1 MRRIDAATVR
11 QELDPAS
18 LVDALAAGFRQG
30 AEVPPR
36 HHHTI
41 AHPAGAAGT
50 LLLMPAWQVGG
61 YLGVK
66 VVTVFPGNGALALP
80 AVMGIYLLSDAT
92 NGTPR
97 ALIDG
102 PMLTL
107 RRTAAASAL
116 AARFLARADARRMV
130 MVGTG
135 ALAPHLIEAHA
146 AIRPLQEVAIW
157 GRDPAKARALAA
169 SLALP
174 GINITATEDLP
185 GAAAAADLV
194 SCATLSQTPV
204 VQGAWLKP
212 GAHLDLVGAF
222 TPQMREADDEAV
234 RRSRV
239 YVDTLAACPREGG
252 DIAQPLA
259 NGTLTADAIQ
269 GDLFQLCRGEVQ
281 GRRSPSEITFFKSV
295 GHALEDLVAAVL
307 LGERCK
313 VC

>member
-11 QELDPAS
+11 RELDPAS
-18 LVDALAAGFRQG
+18 LVDALAEGFRRG

-36 HHHTI
+36 HPHTI
-41 AHPAGAAGT
+41 RHPSAAAGT

-61 YLGVK
+61 FLGVK
-66 VVTVFPGNGALALP
+66 LVTVFPGNGTLNLP

-92 NGTPR
+92 TGQPL

-116 AARFLARADARRMV
+116 AARFLARSDARRMV

-135 ALAPHLIEAHA
+135 ALAPHLIEAHC
-146 AIRPLQEVAIW
+146 AIRPIEQVLVW
-157 GRDPAKARALAA
+157 GRDQAKARALAA
-169 SLALP
+169 ELRLP
-174 GINITATEDLP
+174 GVAVAATQDLP
-185 GAAAAADLV
+185 GAVGQADLV
-194 SCATLSQTPV
+194 SCATLSRTPV
-204 VQGAWLKP
+204 VQGGWLKP

-222 TPQMREADDEAV
+222 TPEMREADDAAV
-234 RRSRV
+234 RRARV
-239 YVDTLAACPREGG
+239 YVDTLEACPRVGG
-252 DIAQPLA
+252 DIAQPRASGALA
-259 NGTLTADAIQ
+259 PDAIQ
-269 GDLFQLCRGEVQ
+269 GDLFQLCRGERQ
-281 GRRSPSEITFFKSV
+281 GRRGPEEITFFKSV